1 MRPER
6 RFSSR
11 SWRGVGCLAR
21 EKGER
26 VVLIKALELHSK
38 CTHAAELRITDR
50 THLWL
55 RALCSRQI
63 FLQQGCCLNH
73 RKRMSGSHSSSG
85 VRSDESICDAAAE
98 MVFTAERYHTANRQ
112 TWVGVAAP
120 LHSI

>member
-26 VVLIKALELHSK
+26 VVLIKALELHSR
-38 CTHAAELRITDR
+38 CTCGGITDR

-55 RALCSRQI
+55 GALCSHQI
-63 FLQQGCCLNH
+63 FLQQGCGLNH

-85 VRSDESICDAAAE
+85 VRSDEPICDAAAE
-98 MVFTAERYHTANRQ
+98 MVFTPERYHTANRQ

-120 LHSI
+120 